1 MNFSMNKNNE
11 PEDKKGGIQAVG
23 VASEI
28 LSALCEHSGAMQLK
42 EVAETTGLSAPKVHR
57 YLSSLIHSG
66 LAEQDHRTGLYSL
79 GPMATRLGLAA
90 IGQNNV
96 VMRASTLLK
105 DLCIDLQTSG
115 HLAIWGERGPVLIRN
130 EHGGPPIISTMG
142 LGATMPLLRSA
153 TGRVYLSHLSRNAT
167 KKLLQPEMKILKVK
181 MEEVDAIIERTQK
194 RGYGRIF
201 EGLIPG
207 LFAVSFPLFGIDG
220 NIQCC
225 ITIISTDREF
235 FAENGEPISL
245 VQHRVQ
251 NLNKINMAT

>member
-1 MNFSMNKNNE
+1 MKFAMNKNSD
-11 PEDKKGGIQAVG
+11 PDDKKGGIQAVG

-28 LSALCEHSGAMQLK
+28 LAALCEHSGAMQLK
-42 EVAETTGLSAPKVHR
+42 EVAKATKLSAPKVHR
-57 YLSSLIHSG
+57 YLSSLIQSG
-66 LAEQDHRTGLYSL
+66 LAEQDSRTGLYSL

-96 VMRASTLLK
+96 VMRASALLK
-105 DLCIDLQTSG
+105 ELCMELQTSG

-181 MEEVDAIIERTQK
+181 AEEVDAIIERTQS

-225 ITIISTDREF
+225 ITIISTDRDF
-235 FAENGEPISL
+235 FAKGGEPIRLIKQS
-245 VQHRVQ
+245 VQ
-251 NLNKINMAT
+251 NLNEVYVRG